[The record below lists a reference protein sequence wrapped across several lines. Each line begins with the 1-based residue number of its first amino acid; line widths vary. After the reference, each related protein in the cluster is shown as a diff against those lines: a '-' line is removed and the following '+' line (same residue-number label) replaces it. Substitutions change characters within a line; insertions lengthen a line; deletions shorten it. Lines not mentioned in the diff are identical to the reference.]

1 MKTAKKPKNAEFSQK
16 NGKFLDMFGKANYD
30 TLSELWGPAGLPG
43 DRAFGE
49 EIPPREGGR
58 KKVRRGGLGERGA

>member
-1 MKTAKKPKNAEFSQK
+1 
-16 NGKFLDMFGKANYD
+16 MFGKANYD